1 MTTIYT
7 SDVSFNQELKTV
19 KDILLVYPTDTI
31 LDVSCTRMD
40 ICGQLVSSNVSC
52 SGITKFNTLD
62 ITGTN
67 GANTININAPLV
79 PTYSYNINTG
89 TNVVG
94 TVGYMYTKM
103 ATFTGNLN
111 LNTETDI
118 TGDLNSPALNI
129 VGGMY
134 LVKLDISYNNTPAN
148 LASNIQLKVIHRLNG
163 YNMFTNVTY
172 FKNTTDTHI
181 YSNTCIINLNTNQAL
196 FHGVRIPRYIY
207 TTSLISNISTTIVN
221 KQYKLSLLKIG

>member
-94 TVGYMYTKM
+94 TVGYMYSGI
-103 ATFTGNLN
+103 ATFTTTLTVNNSETIITGNLN
-111 LNTETDI
+111 TLI
-118 TGDLNSPALNI
+118 SSI

-134 LVKLDISYNNTPAN
+134 LVKLDVSYNNTDAS
-148 LASNIQLKVIHRLNG
+148 LASTTQLKVHHRINEQ
-163 YNMFTNVTY
+163 MFTNVTY
-172 FKNTTDTHI
+172 FKNKADTHI
-181 YSNTCIINLNTNQAL
+181 YSNTCILNINTNQPL
-196 FHGVRIPRYIY
+196 IHGVRIPRYFSSTIA
-207 TTSLISNISTTIVN
+207 NVSTTIVN
-221 KQYKLSLLKIG
+221 KQYRLSLLKIG

>member
-40 ICGQLVSSNVSC
+40 ICGSLVATNISST
-52 SGITKFNTLD
+52 GITKFNTIG
-62 ITGTN
+62 ITGSS
-67 GANTININAPLV
+67 GASSIIINAPLV
-79 PTYSYNINTG
+79 PTYTYNNVSGNGVPG
-89 TNVVG
+89 TI
-94 TVGYMYTKM
+94 GYMYSTM

-111 LNTETDI
+111 LNVETDI
-118 TGDLNSPALNI
+118 TGNLNTNISNI

-134 LVKLDISYNNTPAN
+134 MVKLDISYNNTDAS
-148 LASNIQLKVIHRLNG
+148 LASTTQLKVVHRLNG

-172 FKNTTDTHI
+172 FKNKTDTHI
-181 YSNTCIINLNTNQAL
+181 YSNTCIINFSTNQAL

-207 TTSLISNISTTIVN
+207 TTSLIQNISTTIVN

>member
-1 MTTIYT
+1 MPTVYT
-7 SDVSFNQELKTV
+7 SDVSFNQTLTNV

-62 ITGTN
+62 ITGIN
-67 GANTININAPLV
+67 GTNTININAPLV

-94 TVGYMYTKM
+94 TLGYMYSGI
-103 ATFTGNLN
+103 ATFTTTLTVNNSETIITGNLN
-111 LNTETDI
+111 TVI
-118 TGDLNSPALNI
+118 SSI

-134 LVKLDISYNNTPAN
+134 LVKLDVSYNNTDAS
-148 LASNIQLKVIHRLNG
+148 LASTTQLKVHHRINEQ
-163 YNMFTNVTY
+163 MFTNVTY
-172 FKNTTDTHI
+172 FKNKADTHI
-181 YSNTCIINLNTNQAL
+181 YSNTCILNINTNQAL
-196 FHGVRIPRYIY
+196 IHGVRIPQYFSSTI
-207 TTSLISNISTTIVN
+207 TNVSTTIVN
-221 KQYKLSLLKIG
+221 KQYRLSLLKIG